1 MSVRVN
7 HIVLAAATLA
17 GGSAYIFVPD
27 REALANALLGV
38 IAVLGWIFVS
48 AYGIRSKWTSTAAGR
63 GVMRLM
69 VCLALI
75 CTHGTI
81 TVLFGYP
88 GRDHIRP
95 ILLGAVLL
103 AVLDLLL
110 TLFRLQREER
120 EERR

>member
-17 GGSAYIFVPD
+17 GGAAYIFVPD

-38 IAVLGWIFVS
+38 IAVLGWIFVA
-48 AYGIRSKWTSTAAGR
+48 AYGIRSRWTSTAAGR

-75 CTHGTI
+75 CTHGTA
-81 TVLFGYP
+81 TLLWGYP
-88 GRDHIRP
+88 GRDFIRP
-95 ILLGAVLL
+95 LLLLAIVL
-103 AVLDLLL
+103 AVLDLLA
-110 TLFRLQREER
+110 TLLRLQRTRSEDG
-120 EERR
+120 